1 MRNSSWPGRRERV
14 KKQSRKD
21 WLGCGDKNKKTL
33 SWPLHSVRLT
43 CQTLKKEALGLHSVE
58 EKNLGTKLL

>member
-21 WLGCGDKNKKTL
+21 WLG
-33 SWPLHSVRLT
+33 
-43 CQTLKKEALGLHSVE
+43 
-58 EKNLGTKLL
+58 